1 MQKLNHKNI
10 IEFIGKDLDSKILV
24 LRYMCFDLSPLCIQK
39 QVNLLDGLIKELA
52 PAILS
57 LEFIY
62 MTSIICD
69 SVIEEL
75 GYLHRNNVAHR
86 IMKPGNILV
95 RNQHILK
102 LQNSGIQKKLWNENP
117 CDVKLTH
124 FGESQGKIFQD
135 IKSCKTYT
143 TRVLTGTV
151 NCGVFCILHFEHFIW
166 CSKSTWT

>member
-102 LQNSGIQKKLWNENP
+102 LQNSGIQKKL
-117 CDVKLTH
+117 
-124 FGESQGKIFQD
+124 
-135 IKSCKTYT
+135 
-143 TRVLTGTV
+143 
-151 NCGVFCILHFEHFIW
+151 
-166 CSKSTWT
+166 